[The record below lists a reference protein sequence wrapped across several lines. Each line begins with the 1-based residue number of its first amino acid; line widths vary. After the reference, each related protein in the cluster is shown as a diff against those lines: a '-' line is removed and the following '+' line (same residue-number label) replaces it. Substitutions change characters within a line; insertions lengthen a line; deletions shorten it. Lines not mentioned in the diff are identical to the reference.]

1 MSQNFNDQFIDFNFS
16 DDSIIFTEKIEFL
29 ASVILNEKVKK
40 NGLCLCVKLCIIP
53 VGKRANVEPCSAYY
67 RIIQILVI

>member
-16 DDSIIFTEKIEFL
+16 DDSIIFSEKIEFL
-29 ASVILNEKVKK
+29 ASIILTEKVKK
-40 NGLCLCVKLCIIP
+40 MACLCVKLCIIP
-53 VGKRANVEPCSAYY
+53 GGKRANVEPCSAYY